1 MVLSCFFVYKT
12 QISPFAARA
21 FLLTFIKLN
30 VVLPN

>member
-1 MVLSCFFVYKT
+1 MDLSCFFVYKSE
-12 QISPFAARA
+12 ISPFAARV